1 MNWLECRVDT
11 AHAGLDAV
19 TDLLEGQGVTGLI
32 IDDET
37 DFHTFLEQ
45 NRQYWDYVDDSLLA
59 EKRGLCRVT
68 FYVED
73 NDGGR
78 ARNDISRHNESLLLL

>member
-37 DFHTFLEQ
+37 DFHTAQ
-45 NRQYWDYVDDSLLA
+45 NGNKLRAYIDSLA
-59 EKRGLCRVT
+59 IWT
-68 FYVED
+68 
-73 NDGGR
+73 
-78 ARNDISRHNESLLLL
+78 NETYAFLVASTV